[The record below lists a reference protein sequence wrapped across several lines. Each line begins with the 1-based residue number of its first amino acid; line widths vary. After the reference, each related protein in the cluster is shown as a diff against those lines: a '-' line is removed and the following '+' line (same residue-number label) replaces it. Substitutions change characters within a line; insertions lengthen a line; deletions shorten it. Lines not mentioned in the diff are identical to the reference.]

1 MSDYYGK
8 LFDSSEYGIDEWLN
22 CLRFGILFIIGLL
35 GLVAF
40 LSFRLYNQR
49 PETQYGPQGEMWI
62 PDNGC
67 FIPYR
72 ADQQAALDWCRAE
85 SNGP

>member
-1 MSDYYGK
+1 MNDYRK
-8 LFDSSEYGIDEWLN
+8 SFDSMLEGINTLYYV
-22 CLRFGILFIIGLL
+22 FQFAILATVGLL

-62 PDNGC
+62 PGNGC
-67 FIPYR
+67 FIPFQ
-72 ADQQAALDWCRAE
+72 ADIASAANWCQNQ
-85 SNGP
+85 SLGP